1 MAKTVTFKAKDV
13 LGKDFTIIDSN
24 KNIKLVSKEMRELLE
39 NIDKYETK
47 QAKDKKPV
55 TVMDYQ
61 DIISDR
67 VIKGTGKLLSL
78 TKEDTDKLEDMSYSD
93 VFKFYADVADKF
105 LAMKIPDPTDI
116 VEGLQAMN
124 DVAEEKD
131 PKSSEDK

>member
-47 QAKDKKPV
+47 QTKDKKPV

-124 DVAEEKD
+124 DAAEEKD

>member
-78 TKEDTDKLEDMSYSD
+78 TREDTDKLEDMSYSD

-124 DVAEEKD
+124 DAAEEKD

>member
-124 DVAEEKD
+124 DAAEEKD

>member
-47 QAKDKKPV
+47 QTKDKKPV

-61 DIISDR
+61 DIISAR

-124 DVAEEKD
+124 DAAEEKD